1 MDATAKLKEILEK
14 RDIDTSTL
22 KPESTLV
29 DIGLDSLDLVEVM
42 LEIEEFVGQEFSSQE
57 IMDLKTIQDV
67 VNLINSKL
75 K

>member
-1 MDATAKLKEILEK
+1 MDAVTKLKEILEK
-14 RDIDTSTL
+14 RDIDTNAL

-42 LEIEEFVGQEFSSQE
+42 LEIEEYVGQEFSSQE